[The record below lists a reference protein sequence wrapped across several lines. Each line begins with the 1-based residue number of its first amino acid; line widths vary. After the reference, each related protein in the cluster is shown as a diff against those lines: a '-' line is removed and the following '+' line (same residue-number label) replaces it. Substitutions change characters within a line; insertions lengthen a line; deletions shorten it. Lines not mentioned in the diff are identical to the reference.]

1 MTDPYPYE
9 CQVTV
14 NENSRF
20 PDVEFHKIIDS
31 DDALQYQIIIIRELK
46 AKNEELEKE
55 NKINLEACMEYK
67 QRFKEEKERTSY
79 FAHITDDLYNK
90 LKEIQKDINIDVVE
104 KLEDEKQE
112 LLKQIAEL
120 QQTCTEMA
128 VKMHSAINAY
138 EILKQSNKPN

>member
-31 DDALQYQIIIIRELK
+31 DDALQHQTIIIRELK
-46 AKNEELEKE
+46 AKN
-55 NKINLEACMEYK
+55 
-67 QRFKEEKERTSY
+67 
-79 FAHITDDLYNK
+79 
-90 LKEIQKDINIDVVE
+90 E

-112 LLKQIAEL
+112 LLKQIAKL
-120 QQTCTEMA
+120 QQTCKEN
-128 VKMHSAINAY
+128 KMENIKNINFY
-138 EILKQSNKPN
+138 EILTNPDIKPEVVKAIMIPVIKDRIQKTENYLENLKRDLEKLEKK